1 MAESTFPSVEMIK
14 ACVPEGRRPYIQ
26 AAQAL
31 THGWVEIPSGADVTK
46 SSVEVRLRKREI
58 ASAIC
63 VLAEADRAR
72 TLQPPLPG
80 VLGNHIGSMAA
91 VLLEEAVPGTPQ
103 LERAFGRSADIN
115 AAQWALRAAVDYGN
129 KHCLNP
135 DMAHLLDPAVTSRPH
150 PEGVANG

>member
-1 MAESTFPSVEMIK
+1 MAESTFPTVDMIK
-14 ACVPEGRRPYIQ
+14 ACVPEERRPYIQ

-31 THGWVEIPSGADVTK
+31 THGCVEIPSGANIATA
-46 SSVEVRLRKREI
+46 SVEVRLRGKEV

-63 VLAEADRAR
+63 VLAEADKAG
-72 TLQPPLPG
+72 TLRPPLPQ

-91 VLLEEAVPGTPQ
+91 ILLEEAVPGTPQ
-103 LERAFGRSADIN
+103 LERAFRRSADIN

-135 DMAHLLDPAVTSRPH
+135 DMAHLLDPAVASRPH
-150 PEGVANG
+150 PEGADNG